1 MQTPHG
7 CVNSFMKWS
16 RWHLPTYKEWQGIK
30 LSSQSATG
38 KKKQPSELYK
48 HIGQSASIWFPEE
61 ILVQIQ
67 VQGPVTASP
76 QTHACVHGWGRE
88 AAKGRDVNR
97 GNIFLL
103 VLGRQWE
110 KSRAWQGA
118 GCAPPQLGASSSQG
132 QRVYFDASV
141 RAKMTATTAAP
152 PFCITSLLLISCIS
166 APLH

>member
-48 HIGQSASIWFPEE
+48 HIGQLVSIWFPEE
-61 ILVQIQ
+61 ILVRIQ
-67 VQGPVTASP
+67 VQGPVTESP
-76 QTHACVHGWGRE
+76 KTHACVHGWGRE

-97 GNIFLL
+97 ANIVLH

-110 KSRAWQGA
+110 KSRAWRGA
-118 GCAPPQLGASSSQG
+118 GCAPPQLGASPSQG

-141 RAKMTATTAAP
+141 RVKTTATTAAP
-152 PFCITSLLLISCIS
+152 LFCVTSFLLISCIG